1 MLRTPLAQPQSL
13 TNNGH
18 TYQQIPL
25 FNHRSNEG
33 NGLLDTR
40 TMNNNGVT
48 KKLGPE
54 PPNDTL
60 ANHPSSSSGFELN
73 RTSDSSLAAS
83 VTLVQQNS
91 SQRSAFETPSS
102 NQQTVIPN
110 HVNGSSH
117 NSEVSQLYI
126 NHGECRS
133 KYDRL
138 LEAHRKL
145 QRTNGAL
152 EGRLLQDYYSNKDEW
167 NIISSRTFVKNHS
180 IYFQISYFG

>member
-1 MLRTPLAQPQSL
+1 MLRMPLAQPQSL

-33 NGLLDTR
+33 TGLLDTR

-48 KKLGPE
+48 KKIVQE
-54 PPNDTL
+54 PSNDNL
-60 ANHPSSSSGFELN
+60 SNHPSSNSGFELN

-91 SQRSAFETPSS
+91 SQKSAFETPSS
-102 NQQTVIPN
+102 TQQSVIPN
-110 HVNGSSH
+110 HLNGSSH

-152 EGRLLQDYYSNKDEW
+152 EGRVLQHLYSNNDRYN
-167 NIISSRTFVKNHS
+167 NITSSRIFVKNYL
-180 IYFQISYFG
+180 ICFR

>member
-1 MLRTPLAQPQSL
+1 MLRMPLAQPQSL

-25 FNHRSNEG
+25 FNPRSNEG
-33 NGLLDTR
+33 TGLLDTR

-48 KKLGPE
+48 KKIVPE
-54 PPNDTL
+54 SSNNDL
-60 ANHPSSSSGFELN
+60 SNHAPSNSGLELT
-73 RTSDSSLAAS
+73 RASDSPLAAS

-91 SQRSAFETPSS
+91 SQKSAFEAPSS
-102 NQQTVIPN
+102 NQQSVIPN

-117 NSEVSQLYI
+117 NSELSQLYV

-152 EGRLLQDYYSNKDEW
+152 EGRLL
-167 NIISSRTFVKNHS
+167 
-180 IYFQISYFG
+180 

>member
-1 MLRTPLAQPQSL
+1 MLRMPLAQPPSL

-33 NGLLDTR
+33 TALLDTR

-48 KKLGPE
+48 KNIVPE
-54 PPNDTL
+54 
-60 ANHPSSSSGFELN
+60 SSSDNLSNHSSSKSGLELN
-73 RTSDSSLAAS
+73 RTSDSSLTAS

-91 SQRSAFETPSS
+91 SQKSAFETPSS
-102 NQQTVIPN
+102 SQQTIIPN
-110 HVNGSSH
+110 HLNGTSH

-152 EGRLLQDYYSNKDEW
+152 EGRVLQDYYSNKDELL
-167 NIISSRTFVKNHS
+167 IRHYTS
-180 IYFQISYFG
+180 